1 MSSSLASLPTTF
13 PVLCITGPGGAQ
25 AWDSGVG
32 EDKCSK
38 PVSWILELALRQ
50 QSKASFWMPSKLCD
64 LSGEATHSMVLTR
77 SDTTY
82 RTLRSGRDS
91 LALACPVP
99 SFPVPALA
107 FAARWLPGHKQIL
120 VDSPHLALCCIPGRG
135 FCLESWG
142 RGMYKETRKGGSI
155 LRTDVW
161 VGPLTPSVNT
171 QLPSPGKLGHLEKFV
186 T

>member
-1 MSSSLASLPTTF
+1 MSSSLASLSTTF

-25 AWDSGVG
+25 AWDSGAG

-38 PVSWILELALRQ
+38 PVSGIPELALRQ
-50 QSKASFWMPSKLCD
+50 QSKASFWM

-107 FAARWLPGHKQIL
+107 FAARWLPGHKQIF
-120 VDSPHLALCCIPGRG
+120 VGSPHLALCCISGRG

-142 RGMYKETRKGGSI
+142 REMYKGTRKGGSI

-161 VGPLTPSVNT
+161 VGPLTSSVNT
-171 QLPSPGKLGHLEKFV
+171 QLPSPGKLGHLEKL
-186 T
+186 